1 MKRLFTIDLKNYD
14 ENWGR
19 SVRPS
24 VRAIIDCGEKY
35 ALLHNRKYDFYT
47 FPGGGIDSGES
58 NEEALIREVLEETGL
73 TVIPE
78 TIKEFGSALIIRKS
92 FVYENTI
99 FEQDNIYYFCKVE
112 DEIGATKLESYE
124 IEDMIELEYI
134 SLLDA
139 IKHNR
144 SIDPKTV
151 RNGDADWIDRE
162 TRIMEDVLCQKY
174 TNQQMN

>member
-35 ALLHNRKYDFYT
+35 ALLHNR
-47 FPGGGIDSGES
+47 
-58 NEEALIREVLEETGL
+58 
-73 TVIPE
+73 
-78 TIKEFGSALIIRKS
+78 
-92 FVYENTI
+92 
-99 FEQDNIYYFCKVE
+99 
-112 DEIGATKLESYE
+112 
-124 IEDMIELEYI
+124 
-134 SLLDA
+134 
-139 IKHNR
+139 

-151 RNGDADWIDRE
+151 RDGDADWIDRE

>member
-14 ENWGR
+14 DKWGR

-24 VRAIIDCGEKY
+24 VRGIIECGEKY

-78 TIKEFGSALIIRKS
+78 SIKELGSALIIRKS
-92 FVYENTI
+92 FIYENTI
-99 FEQDNIYYFCKVE
+99 FEQDNLNYFCKVE
-112 DEIGATKLESYE
+112 NGIGSTKLESYE
-124 IEDMIELEYI
+124 AEDMIELEFI
-134 SLLDA
+134 SLKNA
-139 IKHNR
+139 IEHNKN
-144 SIDPKTV
+144 INPKSV
-151 RNGDADWIDRE
+151 RNGDADWIERE